1 MLLRHDLMGHS
12 QLRKSI
18 SAVLLA
24 AACGCGSSSEGDP
37 APPRRMRP
45 PPEGVDNPQPAPDP
59 DPDMPAPLGPGDV
72 VLTGITGGSPASR
85 ARLAELAGEVARLRG
100 ASAAQLA
107 SEYPVRHAASLG
119 YSPGQAEFLDR
130 IQASAL
136 ALNAA
141 ELAVLED
148 TGFVVSARQ
157 QFPNFFRGYAA
168 IYMEDL
174 PVYVSADA
182 LLDALHRSYDQILIS
197 IEASVL
203 IPALDAL
210 LSRLSQRIGSLEASD
225 GTKADLDLYL
235 DVARGLLATS
245 AYTPR
250 SDAARALIEKS
261 KAAEGFD
268 EVSLFGLPRLEDFS
282 QYKPRGHYLDSPLSE
297 YFRAMMWL
305 GRVDFRLIETLP
317 DGDLV
322 FRRQQ
327 YEAMLGLH
335 QLMDERSAELWND
348 IDGVVR
354 AFVGESDSMTYPE
367 VRSLLADLGGLAAA
381 RQASDEAVVRAI
393 NDGGYG
399 EQQIASHL
407 RVNDGTQPSIPL
419 NRSFLLF
426 GQRYVADSHVF
437 SETVYDRIPRRMM
450 PNPLDAAFAAFGN
463 NQALALSGAEL
474 EQYPELS
481 GALGAMRFSIDSH
494 GASFWDANLYNLW
507 SSALR
512 SLSPAPDMSDPAG
525 LGLPA
530 VAGTEAWGRR
540 VLNTQL
546 GSWAQLRHD
555 TLLYAKQ
562 SYTDIPACEF
572 PDAYVEPNPEFFRA
586 LVRFAERGSALVD
599 GLPAGQYLA
608 EDIRGYFANLAASA
622 GTLAQMAEQ
631 QKSGTPFSAAQLA
644 FINDAVRVVQDTA
657 GCTTVETP
665 DGWYADLFYNQSKA
679 IEQDLTIADV
689 HTQPADEV
697 GNIVGRVLH
706 VGTGFPRLM
715 TITVDTCV
723 GPRAYAG
730 MAYAYHELITN
741 DFQRLNDE
749 EWTGRVTSAPPA
761 DAPWAAPFIAR

>member
-1 MLLRHDLMGHS
+1 MRTS
-12 QLRKSI
+12 PTN
-18 SAVLLA
+18 A
-24 AACGCGSSSEGDP
+24 GDP
-37 APPRRMRP
+37 
-45 PPEGVDNPQPAPDP
+45 E
-59 DPDMPAPLGPGDV
+59 PAPLGPDDV
-72 VLTGITGGSPASR
+72 VLTGITGGSAEGR
-85 ARLAELAGEVARLRG
+85 ARLAQLSGEVERLRA
-100 ASAAQLA
+100 ASAAELT
-107 SEYPVRHAASLG
+107 SEYPSRHAASLG
-119 YSPGQAEFLDR
+119 YSPGDAEFLDR

-136 ALNAA
+136 ALDAA
-141 ELAVLED
+141 ELGVLEQH
-148 TGFVVSARQ
+148 GFVVSARQ

-182 LLDALHRSYDQILIS
+182 LLDALHRSYDQILID
-197 IEASVL
+197 IEMQVL
-203 IPALDAL
+203 IPALDQL
-210 LSRLSQRIGSLEASD
+210 LRSMSQRIATLDASD
-225 GTKADLDLYL
+225 GTKTDLELYL

-245 AYTPR
+245 TYTPR
-250 SDAARALIEKS
+250 SDAARELIAKA
-261 KAAEGFD
+261 KAAGGID
-268 EVSLFGLPRLEDFS
+268 TVNLFGVARLEDFS
-282 QYKPRGHYLDSPLSE
+282 QFEPRGHYLESPLSE

-305 GRVDFRLIETLP
+305 GRVDFRLLETLP
-317 DGDLV
+317 DGAVV

-327 YEAMLGLH
+327 YAAMLGLY
-335 QLMDERSAELWND
+335 QLMDERSDQLWND

-354 AFVGESDSMTYPE
+354 AFVGESDSMTLPE
-367 VRSLLADLGGLAAA
+367 VGSLVADLGGLAAA
-381 RQASDEAVVRAI
+381 LEASDEIIVRAI

-407 RVNDGTQPSIPL
+407 RVNDGTLPSIPL

-437 SETVYDRIPRRMM
+437 SEAVYDRIPRRMM
-450 PNPLDAAFAAFGN
+450 PNPLDAAFAALGN
-463 NQALALSGAEL
+463 NQALALSGSEL

-481 GALGAMRFSIDSH
+481 GALGSMRYLIDEH
-494 GASFWDANLYNLW
+494 DASFWEANLYNLW

-512 SLSPAPDMSDPAG
+512 ALSPPADVSDPAS
-525 LGLPA
+525 LSLPA

-586 LVRFAERGSALVD
+586 LVRFAERGSELVD
-599 GLPAGQYLA
+599 ALPTEQYLGEA
-608 EDIRGYFANLAASA
+608 VRAYFANLASSA
-622 GTLAQMAEQ
+622 GMLAQMAEQ
-631 QKSGTPFSAAQLA
+631 QQSGTPFSGAQLA

-665 DGWYADLFYNQSKA
+665 DGWYADLFYQRDKA
-679 IEQDLTIADV
+679 IQQDLTIADV
-689 HTQPADEV
+689 HTQPADEA
-697 GNIVGRVLH
+697 GNIVGKVLH

-741 DFQRLNDE
+741 DFVRLNDE
-749 EWTGRVTSAPPA
+749 EWTARVTSTPPA
-761 DAPWAAPFIAR
+761 DTPWAQPFIAK